1 MALRLLVIG
10 STGLLG
16 RELALAAHH
25 RGLQVMGTYAHRVW
39 NAPFPQKEMLLE
51 ADRAVTHIISE
62 FKPWAVALCGGMT
75 SLEECERRPVDA
87 YNVNMEGTFT
97 VAAACKRIGAR
108 LLFFSSDAVFSGEQE
123 LPHYEF
129 DTPDPVSVYGKTKLE
144 GERLAIDADHSN
156 IVCRL
161 GMMYGKRPPG
171 GRHNLASMIREEC
184 GAGRKV
190 RLASDLFVTP
200 TYAPEAAAAA
210 LGLLET
216 GQHGIW
222 NICSGVCMSKFN
234 FGKAVA
240 EEFSLPL
247 ELLVPVK
254 GEELG
259 FIAPRPRRACLSNE
273 KLAATIDTSLSD
285 PFQGLRMLHDS
296 CRE

>member
-16 RELALAAHH
+16 RELALAAHR
-25 RGLQVMGTYAHRVW
+25 RGMQVMGTYAHRKW
-39 NAPFPQKEMLLE
+39 EAPFPQKEMLLE
-51 ADRAVTHIISE
+51 ADRAVSHLIAD
-62 FKPWAVALCGGMT
+62 FKPAAVALCGGMT

-97 VAAACKRIGAR
+97 VAVACKKIGAR

-129 DTPDPVSVYGKTKLE
+129 DTPDPISVYGKTKLE
-144 GERLAIDADHSN
+144 GERLVMDADHGN
-156 IVCRL
+156 VVCRL
-161 GMMYGKRPPG
+161 GMMYGRRPPG

-184 GAGRKV
+184 LAGRKV
-190 RLASDLFVTP
+190 RLASDLYVTP

-216 GQHGIW
+216 GAHGIW

-234 FGKAVA
+234 FGRAVA
-240 EEFSLPL
+240 AEFSLQP

-254 GEELG
+254 EDELG
-259 FIAPRPRRACLSNE
+259 FLAPRPRRACLSNE
-273 KLAATIDTSLSD
+273 KLVATIDAPLSD
-285 PFQGLRMLHDS
+285 PFEGLKMLHDS